1 MSGVVKEEK
10 RAADSENLT
19 ENGIYYRTSESFS
32 ERGYSREKLTEML
45 VNAGFELEA
54 VYGDMSFDEPKADEQ
69 RLVFVARMKNP
80 INKEC

>member
-1 MSGVVKEEK
+1 
-10 RAADSENLT
+10 
-19 ENGIYYRTSESFS
+19 
-32 ERGYSREKLTEML
+32 ML

-54 VYGDMSFDEPKADEQ
+54 VYGDMSFDEPNADEQ